1 MGQEVRCEGT
11 GHARNTSLVFRR
23 GSALVC
29 TQLAIIAFL
38 VNGLPVLIGL
48 AGFELHGSSANAADW
63 GRGLDVTELSG

>member
-1 MGQEVRCEGT
+1 
-11 GHARNTSLVFRR
+11 
-23 GSALVC
+23 VC